1 VTLIEMASQLLVRE
15 DPDAAQVLS
24 DALRRDGVHVW
35 LSTKVQRVTGS
46 DGVKRVHLKGGDLEE
61 VVSVDEILVGVG
73 RAPNVEGLNLEA
85 AGVEYDRKKGVRV
98 NDRLQTT
105 NPHIYAAGDVCLNHK
120 FTHTADAA
128 ARLVIQNALFF
139 GRKKLSALTVP
150 WCTYTSPEIAH
161 VGMHEREA
169 QEKGIAVDT
178 FLISLKEVDRALL
191 DGEEEGFFKVHVKK
205 GTDKIL
211 GATIVA
217 SHAGEM
223 INEITLAILE
233 EIGLGSLANVIHPY
247 PTQAEAIR
255 KAADAYNRTRL
266 TPLIQKLLAR
276 WLAWTR

>member
-1 VTLIEMASQLLVRE
+1 MAPQVLVRE
-15 DPDAAQVLS
+15 DPDAAQILI
-24 DALRRDGVHVW
+24 DALLHDGVHVR
-35 LSTKVQRVTGS
+35 LRTKVQRVTAS
-46 DGVKRVHLKGGDLEE
+46 EGVKRVHLKSDDLEE

-73 RAPNVEGLNLEA
+73 RAPNVERMDLEA
-85 AGVEYDRKKGVRV
+85 AGVEYDRKKGVIV

-105 NPHIYAAGDVCLNHK
+105 NPHIYAAGDVCSNHK

-128 ARLVIQNALFF
+128 ARLVIHNALFL

-161 VGMHEREA
+161 IGMYERDA

-178 FLISLKEVDRALL
+178 FLIPFKEVDRALL
-191 DGEEEGFFKVHVKK
+191 DGEEEGFFKVHIKK

-211 GATIVA
+211 GATLVA

-223 INEITLAILE
+223 INEITLAIVE
-233 EIGLGSLANVIHPY
+233 GIGLGRLANVIHPY

-266 TPLIQKLLAR
+266 TPLIQKLLGR